1 MLMMYKKDNLLY
13 VKVMMDLKLDIA
25 YQGVMFGKG
34 KKEKLLLPEEVMC
47 ILKHNGN
54 LKIFDGKKFIKLN
67 LGQFYDLYI
76 NQKFVIEEIIE
87 KPKPVEQPKVEVKK
101 EQPKP
106 EVKKEE
112 VVKPVEQPKVEVKKE
127 EPKPEVKKE
136 EPKVEVKKEE
146 VVKPVEQPKPEV
158 KKEEVV
164 KPVEQPKVDEKK
176 VEQQPKKQDHNDN
189 KKQRHNNNN
198 KQQNQGGDK

>member
-101 EQPKP
+101 E
-106 EVKKEE
+106 
-112 VVKPVEQPKVEVKKE
+112 